1 MGRFQINNHM
11 HWFLSKL
18 KLYAVTQISANQNM
32 KVFSRVYFQRFKKS
46 WSKEKVLRSNI
57 KTIQEPNL
65 FLYILSS
72 GFLKLCTNLKQSP
85 QKTRFSK
92 LNLEAQ
98 VRGTILPTVQMLSE
112 IKAIFLTPR
121 KGKPHHYSQSVCRS
135 QETSGNKHALGLK
148 KDILKNQC
156 LSFQQ
161 DGSQGSKWRR

>member
-1 MGRFQINNHM
+1 MGRFQINNRM

-18 KLYAVTQISANQNM
+18 KLYAVTHISANQNM

-72 GFLKLCTNLKQSP
+72 GFLKLCTNLQQRP

-121 KGKPHHYSQSVCRS
+121 KGKSHHYSQSVCRS

-148 KDILKNQC
+148 KTFSRPSAF
-156 LSFQQ
+156 LSSKME
-161 DGSQGSKWRR
+161 GKASKWQR

>member
-72 GFLKLCTNLKQSP
+72 GFLKLCTNLK
-85 QKTRFSK
+85 
-92 LNLEAQ
+92 
-98 VRGTILPTVQMLSE
+98 
-112 IKAIFLTPR
+112 
-121 KGKPHHYSQSVCRS
+121 
-135 QETSGNKHALGLK
+135 
-148 KDILKNQC
+148 
-156 LSFQQ
+156 
-161 DGSQGSKWRR
+161 